1 MTTNPHYEAIGGE
14 AKIRELVERF
24 YALMDSLPEAAPI
37 RALHPADL
45 SGAKEKLFL
54 FLTGW
59 TGGPPLYVQKHG
71 NPALRQR
78 HMPFPIGDA
87 ERDQWMLCMRQAME
101 DVGLD
106 PELRRQLGDA
116 FQRVA
121 DFMRNKED

>member
-71 NPALRQR
+71 NPALRS
-78 HMPFPIGDA
+78 PTP
-87 ERDQWMLCMRQAME
+87 
-101 DVGLD
+101 V
-106 PELRRQLGDA
+106 P
-116 FQRVA
+116 
-121 DFMRNKED
+121 